1 MSDYLEKGKGV
12 LSVLTNNGHQA
23 YLIGQVVRS
32 IMLDTGYDEID
43 ITTSASIEQIVK
55 NFTQYKYEIINND
68 TVMLYYEGYLFS
80 ISPFKNINDGKFSK
94 KNKRMHY
101 SEILEQDLASRDFTI
116 NAIAMSHGGMLTDA
130 FNGYKDLT
138 SGKIRAIGKA
148 SKRFKEDPLKIIR
161 AVRLVS
167 ELNFKMEISTAN
179 AFKRRV
185 KYVNKLSID
194 FELINELRKLLDGQY
209 LKKAML
215 YIKDAKL
222 YKYLDF
228 FGYPLKRLSKKY
240 MDCDFAIFAIAAFV
254 YNNRIPDEFENY
266 FSDLDKIREL
276 VELSLLIT
284 KENYDTVLLYKYGVD
299 NCLIANKVNRL
310 IGKSKRKDKQII
322 KLFKNLPIKSRD
334 DMDFKIEDLVKLANG
349 SMSQTI
355 NNIYEDMEFKV
366 VTKELLNKYQDL
378 SEYAINELS
387 NLHFDNV
394 NNEVIQNIPI
404 NNTKEER
411 IYTFDENESF
421 KQEEIIIEK
430 QIKEFSTQNMPSNEV
445 ERSLEEREKILKIRE
460 AEIKTLEKNT
470 LKQKLDVEARD
481 LTNQSIEILRSMK
494 YVEYDTVSIES
505 KKELR
510 DTFEKVLVSA
520 NPKYGSLKEG
530 NENEED

>member
-1 MSDYLEKGKGV
+1 
-12 LSVLTNNGHQA
+12 
-23 YLIGQVVRS
+23 
-32 IMLDTGYDEID
+32 
-43 ITTSASIEQIVK
+43 
-55 NFTQYKYEIINND
+55 
-68 TVMLYYEGYLFS
+68 
-80 ISPFKNINDGKFSK
+80 
-94 KNKRMHY
+94 
-101 SEILEQDLASRDFTI
+101 
-116 NAIAMSHGGMLTDA
+116 
-130 FNGYKDLT
+130 
-138 SGKIRAIGKA
+138 
-148 SKRFKEDPLKIIR
+148 
-161 AVRLVS
+161 
-167 ELNFKMEISTAN
+167 
-179 AFKRRV
+179 
-185 KYVNKLSID
+185 
-194 FELINELRKLLDGQY
+194 
-209 LKKAML
+209 
-215 YIKDAKL
+215 
-222 YKYLDF
+222 
-228 FGYPLKRLSKKY
+228 
-240 MDCDFAIFAIAAFV
+240 
-254 YNNRIPDEFENY
+254 
-266 FSDLDKIREL
+266 
-276 VELSLLIT
+276 
-284 KENYDTVLLYKYGVD
+284 
-299 NCLIANKVNRL
+299 
-310 IGKSKRKDKQII
+310 
-322 KLFKNLPIKSRD
+322 
-334 DMDFKIEDLVKLANG
+334 MDFKIEDLVKLANG